1 MPRGSL
7 SGQLAPEVVADSAS
21 KPQHTFECLPQ
32 QAQTMYQ
39 LCDLSGEDMQGLV
52 RGASMPQ
59 LCDSK
64 LGWYPKGVH
73 MQLRRLMKQRLL
85 RFLDQAGIVVPHL
98 QSYVS
103 ASGKLDTEWMSGTGG
118 GGGGGAAAAAVA
130 ASTGAAQP
138 EGSQLSAAGAGG
150 GQQPAGKQPRRA
162 RRRRA
167 GEEGAPRLALWL
179 TAAALVP
186 IYVAA
191 KSCA

>member
-1 MPRGSL
+1 VIDFRMPRGSL

-52 RGASMPQ
+52 RGASKPQ

-103 ASGKLDTEWMSGTGG
+103 ASGKLDTEWMSGTSGG
-118 GGGGGAAAAAVA
+118 GGGGGGTAAAAVA
-130 ASTGAAQP
+130 STGAVQL
-138 EGSQLSAAGAGG
+138 ERSQLSAAGAGG
-150 GQQPAGKQPRRA
+150 GSNPPASSRGGRVGVGQGRRV
-162 RRRRA
+162 
-167 GEEGAPRLALWL
+167 RLA
-179 TAAALVP
+179 
-186 IYVAA
+186 
-191 KSCA
+191 SHSG